1 MFRLIFW
8 LLFGDRRPL
17 IEDIRHLSSPII
29 RRSAMTALLHAN
41 RKEDYILVQAACQVI
56 IDRYGAR
63 NGQAHNAPQ
72 DNVRPIQQG
81 QQQNNSNPNNQR
93 R

>member
-41 RKEDYILVQAACQVI
+41 RKEDYLLVQAACQVI

-63 NGQAHNAPQ
+63 DRQGQNAA
-72 DNVRPIQQG
+72 DNVRPIQQH
-81 QQQNNSNPNNQR
+81 QQNNSNPNQTR

>member
-17 IEDIRHLSSPII
+17 IEDIRHLSSPLI

-41 RKEDYILVQAACQVI
+41 RKEDYLLVMQALRVI
-56 IDRYGAR
+56 VDRYEAR
-63 NGQAHNAPQ
+63 AQQGQNAPA
-72 DNVRPIQQG
+72 DNVRQHPAA
-81 QQQNNSNPNNQR
+81 QQNNQNNNR